1 MSPEQVNQLLHAYEN
16 DNYIK
21 ELLDEQFEGRK
32 VEVLL
37 SALKY
42 ASKND
47 QGLLEAAKVI
57 DQSEELFEEPECFSN
72 VFNCDVMSAAVYTS
86 DLAAHYDEI
95 YKGTGD

>member
-1 MSPEQVNQLLHAYEN
+1 MN
-16 DNYIK
+16 
-21 ELLDEQFEGRK
+21 EQFEGRK
-32 VEVLL
+32 VEVILA
-37 SALKY
+37 ALKY
-42 ASKND
+42 ASENN

-57 DQSEELFEEPECFSN
+57 DQSDQIFEEPECFSN